1 MFDFTSV
8 TPESVTWTADE
19 AIERARDLAA
29 TVTDPANPLTYES
42 VLGPVDEIKNVIR
55 TAESRAT
62 FLKNVHPDPAIRD
75 AASEAYER
83 TQAWNQYPESPRSIE
98 LAFDPA
104 FNDVVQRF
112 AASETGRAL
121 SGDRQRMLGLVSR
134 DLQLV
139 GHQLDPGDQARL
151 RDISD
156 RLVALATK
164 FAKNIADYQ
173 DHLLL
178 GDDDTDGLPGSF
190 VDSLPLDDETGK
202 RKVTMASPHVVPFQ
216 ENSTRRDLREQ
227 LSFQY
232 NNRAATE
239 NRPLLEEALELRLE
253 AARLLGFDSW
263 SDRVLSTRM
272 AKSKDRVDAMY
283 EGLIPALTKKAEE
296 EIATVS
302 RLLEKDTGDI
312 TVQVWDWNYY
322 NNQIRKADYGVDQVE
337 LAKYFPVQQVLA
349 GMFEITG
356 EVFGLSYR
364 EIEVPTWHEEVRV
377 FEVADTRSDALIG
390 TFYLD
395 LHPREG
401 KFTHAAVFAG
411 VPAKRLEDGSYQMP
425 TCAML
430 CNFTP
435 PTEMTPSLLQHN
447 EVETLFHEFGH
458 VLHVLLGRSDLAY
471 LSDDPEWDFIEA
483 PSQIMQH
490 WVWQPMVLRRFAR
503 HHETGE
509 PMPDELV
516 EGLVAA
522 RQLNRG
528 MFYLRQIQFGVL
540 DQELHGPDDAKD
552 VDAILRK
559 ATEFSMLPHQ
569 EGTFFP
575 ASFGHLMG
583 GYDAGYYGYLWSEVF
598 GDDMF
603 SRFEREGILD
613 PEVGMDYRIEVIGR
627 GSTLEA
633 DEMLRNFLGREP
645 NNEAF
650 LRKAG
655 IG

>member
-1 MFDFTSV
+1 MFDYSSV
-8 TPESVTWTADE
+8 TPESVTRIADE
-19 AIERARDLAA
+19 AIERARELAA
-29 TVTDPANPLTYES
+29 ILTAPDNPLTHET
-42 VLGPVDEIKNVIR
+42 VLGPIDEIKNVIR
-55 TAESRAT
+55 TAESQST
-62 FLKNVHPDPAIRD
+62 FLKNVHPDPAVRD

-83 TQAWNQYPESPRSIE
+83 TQAWNQYPENPRSIE

-104 FNDVVQRF
+104 FNEVVQRF
-112 AASETGRAL
+112 AASEMGQTLTG
-121 SGDRQRMLGLVSR
+121 DHKRMLDLVLR

-139 GHQLDPGDQARL
+139 GHQLEADDQARL
-151 RDISD
+151 KEISD
-156 RLVALATK
+156 RLVTLATK
-164 FAKNIADYQ
+164 FAKNIAEYQ

-178 GDDDTDGLPGSF
+178 GDDDTDGLPDSF
-190 VDSLPLDDETGK
+190 VDSLPVDEETGK
-202 RKVTMASPHVVPFQ
+202 RKVTMAYPHVVPFQ
-216 ENSTRRDLREQ
+216 ENAARRDLREQ
-227 LSFQY
+227 LSFKF
-232 NNRAATE
+232 NNRAVDE
-239 NRPLLEEALELRLE
+239 NRPLLEEAVALRLE

-263 SDRVLSTRM
+263 ADRVISTRM
-272 AKSKDRVDAMY
+272 ARTKDRVDTMY
-283 EGLIPALTKKAEE
+283 EGLIPALTKKAED
-296 EIATVS
+296 EITTVS
-302 RLLEKDTGDI
+302 ALLERDTGD
-312 TVQVWDWNYY
+312 THVQVWDWNYY
-322 NNQIRKADYGVDQVE
+322 NNQIKKADYGVDQVDA
-337 LAKYFPVQQVLA
+337 AKYFPMHQVLE

-364 EIEVPTWHEEVRV
+364 EVETPTWHEEVRV
-377 FEVADTRSDALIG
+377 FEVVDASSDELIG
-390 TFYLD
+390 AFYLD
-395 LHPREG
+395 LHPRDG
-401 KFTHAAVFAG
+401 KFTHAAVFPG
-411 VPAKRLEDGSYQMP
+411 RPGKLLDDGTYQEP
-425 TCAML
+425 TCSML
-430 CNFTP
+430 CNFTR
-435 PTEMTPSLLQHN
+435 PTEKTPSLLQHN

-490 WVWQPMVLRRFAR
+490 WVWQPQVLRRFAR

-509 PMPDELV
+509 PIPDDLV

-540 DQELHGPDDAKD
+540 DQELHGPEEEKD
-552 VDAILRK
+552 LDAILRK
-559 ATEFSMLPHQ
+559 ATELSMLPFQ
-569 EGTFFP
+569 EGTFLP

-603 SRFEREGILD
+603 SRFEKEGILS
-613 PEVGMDYRIEVIGR
+613 PEVGMAYRTEVIGR
-627 GSTLEA
+627 GATLEA

-655 IG
+655 IE